1 MTAQTIAEA
10 FHQLKQNNE
19 KAFVA
24 YIMAGDGGLSSLK
37 DKVLFL
43 EKAGASMIEIGIP
56 FSDPVA
62 DGPVIQEAGKRAL
75 EEGVSLAKVLAEI
88 AVFRS
93 SVTIP
98 LIVMTYINPV
108 YAYGIERFVNDCAK
122 AGINGVILPDVPF
135 EEQGI
140 ISWELKDKNIDLI
153 QLVTLTSPEERKKK
167 LAEASN
173 GFLYAVTVTGITGQ
187 RNKLPEE
194 LSGYLE
200 HLKRISPVPV
210 LAGFG
215 ISNHR
220 QVKEVGSYCDGVI
233 VGSKIVDLFHQGKEE
248 EIIELIGKKT
258 ESIL

>member
-1 MTAQTIAEA
+1 MTAQTISET
-10 FHQLKQNNE
+10 FQQLNKNNE

-43 EKAGASMIEIGIP
+43 EKAGVSMVEIGIP

-62 DGPVIQEAGKRAL
+62 DGPVIQAAGNRAL
-75 EEGVSLAKVLAEI
+75 AEGVTLEKVLAEI
-88 AVFRS
+88 ADFRS
-93 SVTIP
+93 TVTIP
-98 LIVMTYINPV
+98 LIVMTYLNPV
-108 YAYGIERFVNDCAK
+108 YVYGIKRFVSDCAK

-140 ISWELKDKNIDLI
+140 ISRELKEKNIDLI
-153 QLVTLTSPEERKKK
+153 QLVTLTSPEDRKKEI
-167 LAEASN
+167 AQASQ

-187 RNKLPEE
+187 RNELPKE
-194 LSGYLE
+194 LSVYLE
-200 HLKRISPVPV
+200 NLKRISPVPV

-233 VGSKIVDLFHQGKEE
+233 VGSKIVDLFHQGKQD
-248 EIIELIGKKT
+248 EIISLIGKRT
-258 ESIL
+258 GSVQ